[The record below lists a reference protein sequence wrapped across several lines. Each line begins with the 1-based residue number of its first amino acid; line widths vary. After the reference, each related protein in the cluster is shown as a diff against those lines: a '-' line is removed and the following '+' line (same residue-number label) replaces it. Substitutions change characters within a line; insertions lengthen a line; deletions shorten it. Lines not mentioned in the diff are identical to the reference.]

1 MLYFDYPYA
10 QKGILE
16 ESFDSATPSD
26 LRVFGETAR
35 YGLEETSINVLA
47 DAMLFHLTGM
57 VEDPMPKEEWEASP
71 YFDPEIEWNES
82 MTRIQAQMTKKAL
95 DRDREFHDWMRNVD
109 MFSLP
114 AIGGFAFSGMTDPI
128 VLAPFTGVAGHI
140 MKLGRYARV
149 GGMVR
154 PFKDI
159 FKAGLSGGLAE
170 TTFQGIYSHKRDLF
184 QQHYDASMLFGSIG
198 LATGLSSSIMAVS
211 KVGGLVAK
219 LPVGQR
225 LFNTA
230 KAVSQLGEDGTV
242 DLSRGKIKGDEYM
255 NYPEANVYNEKN
267 GAQKFTEPDIGGEPT
282 GSGRRIKDPTG
293 SIKSRPSMADEQP
306 KNRGFMDLIDE
317 KIKTFTALVKKQVQA
332 DETMQQAGQGVKTL
346 YRDAYRW
353 LENNIARGK
362 CK

>member
-1 MLYFDYPYA
+1 MMYYDYPYA
-10 QKGILE
+10 RE
-16 ESFDSATPSD
+16 DVATDEFEVAEPSPFA
-26 LRVFGETAR
+26 VFGKTAR
-35 YGLEETSINVLA
+35 YGLGETTIPVLGDTLIYHLSGAFEEPIT
-47 DAMLFHLTGM
+47 
-57 VEDPMPKEEWEASP
+57 KEEWEVSP
-71 YFDPEIEWNES
+71 YYDPEIEWDES
-82 MTRIQAQMTKKAL
+82 MTGTQAKMTKKAL
-95 DRDREFHDWMRNVD
+95 DRDREFADWMRNVS
-109 MFSLP
+109 MFSGP
-114 AIGGFAFSGMTDPI
+114 AIGGFAFTGFTDPL
-128 VLAPFTGVAGHI
+128 VLAPFTGLAGQV
-140 MKLGRYARV
+140 MKMGRFARA
-149 GGMVR
+149 GGFSA
-154 PFKDI
+154 PIKDV
-159 FKAGLSGGLAE
+159 FKAGLAGGLAE
-170 TTFQGIYSHKRDLF
+170 TAFQGIYSHKRHLF
-184 QQHYDASMLFGSIG
+184 QQSYDESMMLGSIG
-198 LATGLSSSIMAVS
+198 LATGLSSSLMGVAKI
-211 KVGGLVAK
+211 GGLVSK

-317 KIKTFTALVKKQVQA
+317 KIKTFTTLVKKQVQA

-346 YRDAYRW
+346 YADAYRW